1 MKFYSVIYNA
11 IEDVEASMKGMLKP
25 IYEEVALGSAEI
37 RQVFRSSRFGNIAG
51 SIVRSGIIKR
61 GTKARLVR
69 DGVVVANELSIES
82 LRREKDDV
90 TEGERRRSASA
101 LKSATGLIRS
111 EVGKALGI
119 RLTPTISFQL
129 DSLPTTARSIEDAL
143 AQAQVRDAAI
153 ARAAEGAS
161 YAGDANPYRTKDE
174 DEDAA
179 TSDSAA
185 SAESSESADSAESS
199 ESAASSD
206 SAESAASPEE
216 AVHEQDVFADE
227 QDGGIDNRQIAAL
240 QAQAMAEAAQ
250 ADAQGRSSHDQL

>member
-1 MKFYSVIYNA
+1 MADPARARRVADRIHKTVAQVLERRIKDPRLGFVTITDVRVTGDLQQATVFYTVY
-11 IEDVEASMKGMLKP
+11 G
-25 IYEEVALGSAEI
+25 
-37 RQVFRSSRFGNIAG
+37 
-51 SIVRSGIIKR
+51 
-61 GTKARLVR
+61 
-69 DGVVVANELSIES
+69 
-82 LRREKDDV
+82 

-143 AQAQVRDAAI
+143 AQAQARDAAI

-179 TSDSAA
+179 
-185 SAESSESADSAESS
+185 SAESS
-199 ESAASSD
+199 ESAAS
-206 SAESAASPEE
+206 AESAASPEE
-216 AVHEQDVFADE
+216 VEHEQDVFADE
-227 QDGGIDNRQIAAL
+227 QDGGVDNRQIAAL

-250 ADAQGRSSHDQL
+250 ADAESRSSHDQL

>member
-1 MKFYSVIYNA
+1 MADPARARRVADRIHKTVAQVLERRIKDPRLGFVTITDVRVTGDLQQATVFYTVY
-11 IEDVEASMKGMLKP
+11 G
-25 IYEEVALGSAEI
+25 
-37 RQVFRSSRFGNIAG
+37 
-51 SIVRSGIIKR
+51 
-61 GTKARLVR
+61 
-69 DGVVVANELSIES
+69 
-82 LRREKDDV
+82 

-161 YAGDANPYRTKDE
+161 YAGDANPYRTNDE
-174 DEDAA
+174 DEDAS
-179 TSDSAA
+179 SDSAA
-185 SAESSESADSAESS
+185 SSDSGESA
-199 ESAASSD
+199 D

-227 QDGGIDNRQIAAL
+227 QEGGVDNRQIAAL

>member
-1 MKFYSVIYNA
+1 MADPARARRVADRIHKTVAQVLERRIKDPRLGFVTITDVRVTGDLQQATVFYTVY
-11 IEDVEASMKGMLKP
+11 G
-25 IYEEVALGSAEI
+25 
-37 RQVFRSSRFGNIAG
+37 
-51 SIVRSGIIKR
+51 
-61 GTKARLVR
+61 
-69 DGVVVANELSIES
+69 
-82 LRREKDDV
+82 

-143 AQAQVRDAAI
+143 AQAQARDAAI

-174 DEDAA
+174 DEDA
-179 TSDSAA
+179 TSSDSAA
-185 SAESSESADSAESS
+185 STESS
-199 ESAASSD
+199 ESAA

-227 QDGGIDNRQIAAL
+227 QEGGVDNRQIAAL

>member
-1 MKFYSVIYNA
+1 MADPARARRVADRIHKTVAQVLERRIKDPRLGFVTITDVRVTGDLQQATVFYTVY
-11 IEDVEASMKGMLKP
+11 G
-25 IYEEVALGSAEI
+25 
-37 RQVFRSSRFGNIAG
+37 
-51 SIVRSGIIKR
+51 
-61 GTKARLVR
+61 
-69 DGVVVANELSIES
+69 
-82 LRREKDDV
+82 

-143 AQAQVRDAAI
+143 AQAPARDAAI

-179 TSDSAA
+179 SSDSGESAA
-185 SAESSESADSAESS
+185 SAESGESA
-199 ESAASSD
+199 D

-227 QDGGIDNRQIAAL
+227 QEGGVDNRQIAAL

>member
-1 MKFYSVIYNA
+1 MADPARARRVADRIHKTVAQVLERRIKDPRLGFVTITDVRVTGDLQQATVFYTVY
-11 IEDVEASMKGMLKP
+11 G
-25 IYEEVALGSAEI
+25 
-37 RQVFRSSRFGNIAG
+37 
-51 SIVRSGIIKR
+51 
-61 GTKARLVR
+61 
-69 DGVVVANELSIES
+69 
-82 LRREKDDV
+82 

-143 AQAQVRDAAI
+143 AQAQARDAAI

-174 DEDAA
+174 DEDEDAA
-179 TSDSAA
+179 SSDSAA
-185 SAESSESADSAESS
+185 SAESSESAA
-199 ESAASSD
+199 

-227 QDGGIDNRQIAAL
+227 QEGGVDNRQIAAL

-250 ADAQGRSSHDQL
+250 ADDQGRSSHDQL

>member
-1 MKFYSVIYNA
+1 MADPARARRVADRIHKTVAQVLERRIKDPRLGFVTITDVRVTGDLQQATVFYTVY
-11 IEDVEASMKGMLKP
+11 G
-25 IYEEVALGSAEI
+25 
-37 RQVFRSSRFGNIAG
+37 
-51 SIVRSGIIKR
+51 
-61 GTKARLVR
+61 
-69 DGVVVANELSIES
+69 
-82 LRREKDDV
+82 

-143 AQAQVRDAAI
+143 AQAQARDAAI

-179 TSDSAA
+179 SSDSGESAA
-185 SAESSESADSAESS
+185 SAESGESA
-199 ESAASSD
+199 D

-227 QDGGIDNRQIAAL
+227 QEGGVDNCQIAAL

>member
-1 MKFYSVIYNA
+1 MADPARARRVADRIHKTVAQVLERRIKDPRLGFVTITDVRVTGDLQQATVFYTVY
-11 IEDVEASMKGMLKP
+11 G
-25 IYEEVALGSAEI
+25 
-37 RQVFRSSRFGNIAG
+37 
-51 SIVRSGIIKR
+51 
-61 GTKARLVR
+61 
-69 DGVVVANELSIES
+69 
-82 LRREKDDV
+82 

-143 AQAQVRDAAI
+143 AQAQARDAAI
-153 ARAAEGAS
+153 ARTAEGAS

-174 DEDAA
+174 DEDAS
-179 TSDSAA
+179 SDSAA
-185 SAESSESADSAESS
+185 SSDSG
-199 ESAASSD
+199 ESAA

-216 AVHEQDVFADE
+216 AVHEQD
-227 QDGGIDNRQIAAL
+227 GGVDNRQIAAL

>member
-1 MKFYSVIYNA
+1 MADPARARRVADRIHKTVAQVLERRIKDPRLGFVTITDVRVTGDLQQATVFYTVY
-11 IEDVEASMKGMLKP
+11 G
-25 IYEEVALGSAEI
+25 
-37 RQVFRSSRFGNIAG
+37 
-51 SIVRSGIIKR
+51 
-61 GTKARLVR
+61 
-69 DGVVVANELSIES
+69 
-82 LRREKDDV
+82 

-143 AQAQVRDAAI
+143 AQAQARDAAI

-179 TSDSAA
+179 SSDSGESAA
-185 SAESSESADSAESS
+185 SAESG
-199 ESAASSD
+199 ESAA

-216 AVHEQDVFADE
+216 AEHEQDVFADE
-227 QDGGIDNRQIAAL
+227 QEGGVDNRQIAAL

>member
-1 MKFYSVIYNA
+1 MADPARARRVADRIHKTVAQVLERRIKDPRLGFVTITDVRVTGDLQQATVFYTVY
-11 IEDVEASMKGMLKP
+11 G
-25 IYEEVALGSAEI
+25 
-37 RQVFRSSRFGNIAG
+37 
-51 SIVRSGIIKR
+51 
-61 GTKARLVR
+61 
-69 DGVVVANELSIES
+69 
-82 LRREKDDV
+82 

-143 AQAQVRDAAI
+143 AQAQARDAAI
-153 ARAAEGAS
+153 ASAAEGAS

-179 TSDSAA
+179 TSDNAA
-185 SAESSESADSAESS
+185 SAESSESAA
-199 ESAASSD
+199 

-227 QDGGIDNRQIAAL
+227 QEGGVDNRQIAAL

>member
-1 MKFYSVIYNA
+1 MADPARARRVADRIHKTVAQVLERRIKDPRLGFVTITDVRVTGDLQQATVFYTVY
-11 IEDVEASMKGMLKP
+11 G
-25 IYEEVALGSAEI
+25 
-37 RQVFRSSRFGNIAG
+37 
-51 SIVRSGIIKR
+51 
-61 GTKARLVR
+61 
-69 DGVVVANELSIES
+69 
-82 LRREKDDV
+82 

-143 AQAQVRDAAI
+143 AQAQARDAAI

-174 DEDAA
+174 GED
-179 TSDSAA
+179 AA
-185 SAESSESADSAESS
+185 SAESSESAA
-199 ESAASSD
+199 

-227 QDGGIDNRQIAAL
+227 QEGGVDNRQIAAL

>member
-1 MKFYSVIYNA
+1 MADPARARRVADRIHKTVAQVLERRIKDPRLGFVTITDVRVTGDLQQATVFYTVY
-11 IEDVEASMKGMLKP
+11 G
-25 IYEEVALGSAEI
+25 
-37 RQVFRSSRFGNIAG
+37 
-51 SIVRSGIIKR
+51 
-61 GTKARLVR
+61 
-69 DGVVVANELSIES
+69 
-82 LRREKDDV
+82 

-179 TSDSAA
+179 SSDSAA
-185 SAESSESADSAESS
+185 SAESSESAA
-199 ESAASSD
+199 

-227 QDGGIDNRQIAAL
+227 QEGGVDNRQIAAL

>member
-1 MKFYSVIYNA
+1 MADPARARRVADRIHKTVAQVLERRIKDPRLGFVTITDVRVTGDLQQATVFYTVY
-11 IEDVEASMKGMLKP
+11 G
-25 IYEEVALGSAEI
+25 
-37 RQVFRSSRFGNIAG
+37 
-51 SIVRSGIIKR
+51 
-61 GTKARLVR
+61 
-69 DGVVVANELSIES
+69 
-82 LRREKDDV
+82 

-143 AQAQVRDAAI
+143 AQAQARDAAI

-174 DEDAA
+174 GEDAA
-179 TSDSAA
+179 TSDNAA

-199 ESAASSD
+199 ASAA
-206 SAESAASPEE
+206 SAASPEE
-216 AVHEQDVFADE
+216 AEHEQDVFADE
-227 QDGGIDNRQIAAL
+227 QDGGVDNRQIAAL

>member
-1 MKFYSVIYNA
+1 MADPARARRVADRIHKTVAQVLERRIKDPRLGFVTITDVRVTGDLQQATVFYTVY
-11 IEDVEASMKGMLKP
+11 G
-25 IYEEVALGSAEI
+25 
-37 RQVFRSSRFGNIAG
+37 
-51 SIVRSGIIKR
+51 
-61 GTKARLVR
+61 
-69 DGVVVANELSIES
+69 
-82 LRREKDDV
+82 

-143 AQAQVRDAAI
+143 AQAQARDAAI
-153 ARAAEGAS
+153 ARAAEGAR

-179 TSDSAA
+179 TSDNAA
-185 SAESSESADSAESS
+185 SAESSESA
-199 ESAASSD
+199 D

-227 QDGGIDNRQIAAL
+227 QDGGVDNRQIAAL

>member
-1 MKFYSVIYNA
+1 MADPARARRVADRIHKTVAQVLERRIKDPRLGFVTITDVRVTGDLQQATVFYTVY
-11 IEDVEASMKGMLKP
+11 G
-25 IYEEVALGSAEI
+25 
-37 RQVFRSSRFGNIAG
+37 
-51 SIVRSGIIKR
+51 
-61 GTKARLVR
+61 
-69 DGVVVANELSIES
+69 
-82 LRREKDDV
+82 

-143 AQAQVRDAAI
+143 AQAQARDAAI

-161 YAGDANPYRTKDE
+161 YAGEANPYRTKDE

-179 TSDSAA
+179 TSDNG
-185 SAESSESADSAESS
+185 
-199 ESAASSD
+199 ESAA

-227 QDGGIDNRQIAAL
+227 QEGGVDNRQIAAL

>member
-1 MKFYSVIYNA
+1 MADPARARRVADRIHKTVAQVLERRIKDPRLGFVTITDVRVTGDLQQATVFYTVY
-11 IEDVEASMKGMLKP
+11 G
-25 IYEEVALGSAEI
+25 
-37 RQVFRSSRFGNIAG
+37 
-51 SIVRSGIIKR
+51 
-61 GTKARLVR
+61 
-69 DGVVVANELSIES
+69 
-82 LRREKDDV
+82 

-143 AQAQVRDAAI
+143 AQAQARDAAI

-179 TSDSAA
+179 SSDSAA
-185 SAESSESADSAESS
+185 SAESSESA
-199 ESAASSD
+199 D

-227 QDGGIDNRQIAAL
+227 QEGGVDNRQIAAL

-250 ADAQGRSSHDQL
+250 ADAESRSSHDQL

>member
-1 MKFYSVIYNA
+1 MADPARARRVADRIHKTVAQVLERRIKDPRLGFVTITDVRVTGDLQQATVFYTVY
-11 IEDVEASMKGMLKP
+11 G
-25 IYEEVALGSAEI
+25 
-37 RQVFRSSRFGNIAG
+37 
-51 SIVRSGIIKR
+51 
-61 GTKARLVR
+61 
-69 DGVVVANELSIES
+69 
-82 LRREKDDV
+82 

-185 SAESSESADSAESS
+185 SAESSESAA
-199 ESAASSD
+199 

-227 QDGGIDNRQIAAL
+227 QDGGVDNRQIAAL

-250 ADAQGRSSHDQL
+250 ANAQGRSSHDQL

>member
-1 MKFYSVIYNA
+1 MADPARARRVADRIHKTVAQVLERRIKDPRLGFVTITDVRVTGDLQQATVFYTVY
-11 IEDVEASMKGMLKP
+11 G
-25 IYEEVALGSAEI
+25 
-37 RQVFRSSRFGNIAG
+37 
-51 SIVRSGIIKR
+51 
-61 GTKARLVR
+61 
-69 DGVVVANELSIES
+69 
-82 LRREKDDV
+82 

-143 AQAQVRDAAI
+143 AQAQARDAAI
-153 ARAAEGAS
+153 ARTAEGAS

-179 TSDSAA
+179 SSDSAT
-185 SAESSESADSAESS
+185 SSDSAESG
-199 ESAASSD
+199 ESAD

-216 AVHEQDVFADE
+216 AEHEQDVFADE
-227 QDGGIDNRQIAAL
+227 QEGGVDNRQIAAL

>member
-1 MKFYSVIYNA
+1 MADPARARRVADRIHKTVAQVLERRIKDPRLGFVTITDVRVTGDLQQATVFYTVY
-11 IEDVEASMKGMLKP
+11 G
-25 IYEEVALGSAEI
+25 
-37 RQVFRSSRFGNIAG
+37 
-51 SIVRSGIIKR
+51 
-61 GTKARLVR
+61 
-69 DGVVVANELSIES
+69 
-82 LRREKDDV
+82 

-143 AQAQVRDAAI
+143 AQAQARDAAI

-161 YAGDANPYRTKDE
+161 YAGDANPYRTTKDE

-179 TSDSAA
+179 SSDSGESAA
-185 SAESSESADSAESS
+185 SAESGESA
-199 ESAASSD
+199 D

-216 AVHEQDVFADE
+216 AEHEQDVFADE
-227 QDGGIDNRQIAAL
+227 QEGGVDNRQIAAL

>member
-1 MKFYSVIYNA
+1 MADPARARRVADRIHKTVAQVLERRIKDPRLGFVTITDVRVTGDLQQATVFYTVY
-11 IEDVEASMKGMLKP
+11 G
-25 IYEEVALGSAEI
+25 
-37 RQVFRSSRFGNIAG
+37 
-51 SIVRSGIIKR
+51 
-61 GTKARLVR
+61 
-69 DGVVVANELSIES
+69 
-82 LRREKDDV
+82 

-143 AQAQVRDAAI
+143 AQAQARDAAI
-153 ARAAEGAS
+153 ARTAEGAS

-174 DEDAA
+174 DEDEDAA
-179 TSDSAA
+179 SSDSAA
-185 SAESSESADSAESS
+185 SAESSESAA
-199 ESAASSD
+199 

-227 QDGGIDNRQIAAL
+227 QEGGVDNRQIAAL

>member
-1 MKFYSVIYNA
+1 MADPARARRVADRIHKTVAQVLERRIKDPRLGFVTITDVRVTGDLQQATVFYTVY
-11 IEDVEASMKGMLKP
+11 G
-25 IYEEVALGSAEI
+25 
-37 RQVFRSSRFGNIAG
+37 
-51 SIVRSGIIKR
+51 
-61 GTKARLVR
+61 
-69 DGVVVANELSIES
+69 
-82 LRREKDDV
+82 

-185 SAESSESADSAESS
+185 SAESSESAA
-199 ESAASSD
+199 

-227 QDGGIDNRQIAAL
+227 QDGGVDNRQIAAL

>member
-1 MKFYSVIYNA
+1 MADPARARRVADRIHKTVAQVLERRIKDPRLGFVTITDVRVTGDLQQATVFYTVY
-11 IEDVEASMKGMLKP
+11 G
-25 IYEEVALGSAEI
+25 
-37 RQVFRSSRFGNIAG
+37 
-51 SIVRSGIIKR
+51 
-61 GTKARLVR
+61 
-69 DGVVVANELSIES
+69 
-82 LRREKDDV
+82 

-179 TSDSAA
+179 
-185 SAESSESADSAESS
+185 SAESS
-199 ESAASSD
+199 ESAA

-216 AVHEQDVFADE
+216 AEHEQDVFADE
-227 QDGGIDNRQIAAL
+227 QDGGVDNRQIAAL

>member
-1 MKFYSVIYNA
+1 MADPARARRVADRIHKTVAQVLERRIKDPRLGFVTITDVRVTGDLQQATVFYTVY
-11 IEDVEASMKGMLKP
+11 G
-25 IYEEVALGSAEI
+25 
-37 RQVFRSSRFGNIAG
+37 
-51 SIVRSGIIKR
+51 
-61 GTKARLVR
+61 
-69 DGVVVANELSIES
+69 
-82 LRREKDDV
+82 

-143 AQAQVRDAAI
+143 AQAQARDAAL

-174 DEDAA
+174 DEQGA
-179 TSDSAA
+179 SGESAESSA
-185 SAESSESADSAESS
+185 SAESSESADSAES
-199 ESAASSD
+199 
-206 SAESAASPEE
+206 AASPEE
-216 AVHEQDVFADE
+216 AEHEQDVFADE
-227 QDGGIDNRQIAAL
+227 QDGGVDNRQIAAL

>member
-1 MKFYSVIYNA
+1 MADPARARRVADRIHKTVAQVLERRIKDPRLGFVTITDVRVTGDLQQATVFYTVY
-11 IEDVEASMKGMLKP
+11 G
-25 IYEEVALGSAEI
+25 
-37 RQVFRSSRFGNIAG
+37 
-51 SIVRSGIIKR
+51 
-61 GTKARLVR
+61 
-69 DGVVVANELSIES
+69 
-82 LRREKDDV
+82 

-143 AQAQVRDAAI
+143 AQAQARDAAI

-161 YAGDANPYRTKDE
+161 YAGDANPYRTNDE

-179 TSDSAA
+179 SSDSG
-185 SAESSESADSAESS
+185 ESA
-199 ESAASSD
+199 D

-216 AVHEQDVFADE
+216 AEHEQDVFADE
-227 QDGGIDNRQIAAL
+227 QEGGVDNRQIAAL

>member
-1 MKFYSVIYNA
+1 MADPARARRVADRIHKTVAQVLERRIKDPRLGFVTITDVRVTGDLQQATVFYTVY
-11 IEDVEASMKGMLKP
+11 G
-25 IYEEVALGSAEI
+25 
-37 RQVFRSSRFGNIAG
+37 
-51 SIVRSGIIKR
+51 
-61 GTKARLVR
+61 
-69 DGVVVANELSIES
+69 
-82 LRREKDDV
+82 

-143 AQAQVRDAAI
+143 AQAQARDAAI

-179 TSDSAA
+179 SSDSAA
-185 SAESSESADSAESS
+185 SAESSESAA
-199 ESAASSD
+199 

-227 QDGGIDNRQIAAL
+227 QDGGVDNRQIAAL

>member
-1 MKFYSVIYNA
+1 MADPARARRVADRIHKTVAQMLERRIKDPRLGFVTITDVRVTGDLQQATVFYTVY
-11 IEDVEASMKGMLKP
+11 G
-25 IYEEVALGSAEI
+25 
-37 RQVFRSSRFGNIAG
+37 
-51 SIVRSGIIKR
+51 
-61 GTKARLVR
+61 
-69 DGVVVANELSIES
+69 
-82 LRREKDDV
+82 

-143 AQAQVRDAAI
+143 AQAQARDAAI

-174 DEDAA
+174 DEDEDAA
-179 TSDSAA
+179 SSDSAA
-185 SAESSESADSAESS
+185 SAESSESAA
-199 ESAASSD
+199 

-227 QDGGIDNRQIAAL
+227 QDGGVDNRQIAAL

>member
-1 MKFYSVIYNA
+1 MADPARARRVADRIHKTVAQVLERRIKDPRLGFVTITDVRVTGDLQQATVFYTVY
-11 IEDVEASMKGMLKP
+11 G
-25 IYEEVALGSAEI
+25 
-37 RQVFRSSRFGNIAG
+37 
-51 SIVRSGIIKR
+51 
-61 GTKARLVR
+61 
-69 DGVVVANELSIES
+69 
-82 LRREKDDV
+82 

-161 YAGDANPYRTKDE
+161 YAGDANPYRTNDEDE

-179 TSDSAA
+179 SSDSAA
-185 SAESSESADSAESS
+185 SAESSESAA
-199 ESAASSD
+199 

-227 QDGGIDNRQIAAL
+227 QEGGVDNRQIAAL

>member
-1 MKFYSVIYNA
+1 MRVTGDLQQATVFYTVY
-11 IEDVEASMKGMLKP
+11 G
-25 IYEEVALGSAEI
+25 
-37 RQVFRSSRFGNIAG
+37 
-51 SIVRSGIIKR
+51 
-61 GTKARLVR
+61 
-69 DGVVVANELSIES
+69 
-82 LRREKDDV
+82 

-143 AQAQVRDAAI
+143 AQAQARDAAI

-179 TSDSAA
+179 TSDNAA
-185 SAESSESADSAESS
+185 SAESSESAA
-199 ESAASSD
+199 

-227 QDGGIDNRQIAAL
+227 QEGGVDNRQIAAL

>member
-1 MKFYSVIYNA
+1 MADPARARRVADRIHKTVAQVLERRIKDPRLGFVTITDVRVTGDLQQATVFYTVY
-11 IEDVEASMKGMLKP
+11 G
-25 IYEEVALGSAEI
+25 
-37 RQVFRSSRFGNIAG
+37 
-51 SIVRSGIIKR
+51 
-61 GTKARLVR
+61 
-69 DGVVVANELSIES
+69 
-82 LRREKDDV
+82 

-161 YAGDANPYRTKDE
+161 YAGDA
-174 DEDAA
+174 A

-185 SAESSESADSAESS
+185 SAESSESAA
-199 ESAASSD
+199 

-227 QDGGIDNRQIAAL
+227 QDGGVDNRQIAAL

>member
-1 MKFYSVIYNA
+1 MADPARARRVADRIHKTVAQVLERRIKDPRLGFVTITDVRVTGDLQQATVFYTVY
-11 IEDVEASMKGMLKP
+11 G
-25 IYEEVALGSAEI
+25 
-37 RQVFRSSRFGNIAG
+37 
-51 SIVRSGIIKR
+51 
-61 GTKARLVR
+61 
-69 DGVVVANELSIES
+69 
-82 LRREKDDV
+82 

-185 SAESSESADSAESS
+185 SAESSESAA
-199 ESAASSD
+199 

-216 AVHEQDVFADE
+216 AEHEQDVFADE
-227 QDGGIDNRQIAAL
+227 QEGGVDNRQIAAL

>member
-1 MKFYSVIYNA
+1 MADPARARRVADRIHKTVAQVLERRIKDPRLGFVTITDVRVTGDLQQATVFYTVY
-11 IEDVEASMKGMLKP
+11 G
-25 IYEEVALGSAEI
+25 
-37 RQVFRSSRFGNIAG
+37 
-51 SIVRSGIIKR
+51 
-61 GTKARLVR
+61 
-69 DGVVVANELSIES
+69 
-82 LRREKDDV
+82 

-143 AQAQVRDAAI
+143 AQAQARDAAI

-174 DEDAA
+174 DEDEDAA
-179 TSDSAA
+179 SSDSAA
-185 SAESSESADSAESS
+185 SAESSESAA
-199 ESAASSD
+199 

-216 AVHEQDVFADE
+216 AEHEQDVFADE
-227 QDGGIDNRQIAAL
+227 QEGGVDNRQIAAL

>member
-1 MKFYSVIYNA
+1 MADPARARRVADRIHKTVAQVLERRIKDPRLGFVTITDVRVTGDLQQATVFYTVY
-11 IEDVEASMKGMLKP
+11 G
-25 IYEEVALGSAEI
+25 
-37 RQVFRSSRFGNIAG
+37 
-51 SIVRSGIIKR
+51 
-61 GTKARLVR
+61 
-69 DGVVVANELSIES
+69 
-82 LRREKDDV
+82 

-143 AQAQVRDAAI
+143 AQAQARDAAI

-174 DEDAA
+174 DEDEDAA
-179 TSDSAA
+179 SSDSAA
-185 SAESSESADSAESS
+185 SAESG
-199 ESAASSD
+199 ESAA

-216 AVHEQDVFADE
+216 AEHEQDVFADE
-227 QDGGIDNRQIAAL
+227 QEGGVDNRQIAAL

>member
-1 MKFYSVIYNA
+1 MADPARARRVADRIHKTVAQVLERRIKDPRLGFVTITDVRVTGDLQQATVFYTVY
-11 IEDVEASMKGMLKP
+11 G
-25 IYEEVALGSAEI
+25 
-37 RQVFRSSRFGNIAG
+37 
-51 SIVRSGIIKR
+51 
-61 GTKARLVR
+61 
-69 DGVVVANELSIES
+69 
-82 LRREKDDV
+82 

-143 AQAQVRDAAI
+143 AQAQARDAAI

-174 DEDAA
+174 DEDEDAA
-179 TSDSAA
+179 SSDSAA
-185 SAESSESADSAESS
+185 SAESSA
-199 ESAASSD
+199 SAA
-206 SAESAASPEE
+206 SAASPEE
-216 AVHEQDVFADE
+216 AEHEQDVFADE
-227 QDGGIDNRQIAAL
+227 QDGGVDNRQIAAL